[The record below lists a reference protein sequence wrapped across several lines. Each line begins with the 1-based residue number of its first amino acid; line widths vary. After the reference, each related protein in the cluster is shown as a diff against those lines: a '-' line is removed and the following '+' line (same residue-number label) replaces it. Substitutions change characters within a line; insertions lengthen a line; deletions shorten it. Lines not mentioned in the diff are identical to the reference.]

1 MTTSPA
7 LQTTDEALSA
17 AGVDPGTGLSSV
29 EAASRLVSH
38 GPNELRSQPREAA
51 WRRFLKQFADPLVYL
66 LFGAMAISLA
76 AWLLEGAGGLPID
89 VVVIL
94 LIVLAN
100 AVIGFVQENRAADAV
115 AALAD
120 MTAARAT
127 VLRDG
132 KLATV
137 PAADLVPGDILV
149 LGEGDA
155 VAADARL
162 ISASSLQVQE
172 ASLTGESEAVTKT
185 VTPLAELGS
194 LGDRHNMVFK
204 GTAVARGV
212 GRAVVTGTG
221 MDTEMGRIATLLDET
236 ADEPSPLQREIA
248 QISKTLGVLVIGIA
262 VVVMIVVAAVNGVSS
277 FHEAVDILLLGVS
290 LAVAAVPE
298 GLPAILSLVLAI
310 GVQAM
315 ARRNAVMKDL
325 HSVETLGS
333 VSVIASD
340 KTGTLTKNEMT
351 IREIVTPSGRVELT
365 GTGYEPVG
373 AAVITGDEART
384 RAEAERTLAA
394 GALANNAQLAKVN
407 GTWEVQGDPTEAAF
421 LVAQHK
427 LEGVSERIGAW
438 ERIGEVPFT
447 SERKMMSVLG
457 RRTTDE
463 HVRLFAKGAPDVLL
477 ERCTAELVGGDV
489 VPLSDERRGR
499 IEADVERLSA
509 EGYRTLG
516 VARRRALEQDPA
528 TFTEHAEHDLVH
540 LGVVAIIDPPRPE
553 AVEAIAEAHRA
564 GIRTVMITGDHPV
577 TAARIA
583 ADLGITEEAS
593 RVLTGREIESMDE
606 EELGRAVRD
615 IDVYARVSPEHKLR
629 IVDALQAGGQ
639 VVSMTGDGVN
649 DAPAL
654 KSADIGIAMGITGT
668 EVTKEAGE
676 MILGDDNY
684 STIVAAVR
692 QGRGI
697 FDNIKKFMRYLLSSN
712 MGEVATV
719 FLAVLLGGLIGLA
732 DPANPAAAVVPLL
745 ATQILWI
752 NLVTDSGPA
761 LAMGV
766 DPETDD
772 VMSRG
777 PRKLTDRI
785 IDAHMWQR
793 IIGVGLVMGL
803 LTLLIYDLTLPGGL
817 IGGLEGL
824 TTPDSQFAVARTTVF
839 TALVF
844 MQLFNA
850 LSSRSDTG
858 SAFTHMFSNAWLWGS
873 VVLVTALQVMVVEV
887 PFLQVA
893 FGTAPLDWIHW
904 VIAVGAGLAVLFY
917 EEVVKQFRRT
927 RAAIP

>member
-7 LQTTDEALSA
+7 LQTADEALSA

-38 GPNELRSQPREAA
+38 GPNELRSRPREAA

-66 LFGAMAISLA
+66 LFGAMVISLA
-76 AWLLEGAGGLPID
+76 AWFLEGASGLPID

-137 PAADLVPGDILV
+137 PAADLVPGDVLV

-185 VTPLAELGS
+185 VTPLPELGS

-248 QISKTLGVLVIGIA
+248 QISRTLGVLVIGIA

-351 IREIVTPSGRVELT
+351 IREIVTPSGRIELT

-477 ERCTAELVGGDV
+477 ERCTAELVGDDV

-499 IEADVERLSA
+499 IEADIERLSA

-528 TFTEHAEHDLVH
+528 TFTEDAEHDLVH

-583 ADLGITEEAS
+583 ADLGITEGAS
-593 RVLTGREIESMDE
+593 RALTGREIESMDE

-615 IDVYARVSPEHKLR
+615 VDVYARVSPEHKLR

-732 DPANPAAAVVPLL
+732 DPANLAAAVVPLL

-772 VMSRG
+772 VMGRG

-785 IDAHMWQR
+785 IDTHMWQR

-803 LTLLIYDLTLPGGL
+803 LALLIYDLTLPGGL
-817 IGGLEGL
+817 VGGLEGL
-824 TTPDSQFAVARTTVF
+824 ATPDSQFAVARTTVF

-850 LSSRSDTG
+850 LNSRSDTR
-858 SAFTHMFSNAWLWGS
+858 SAFTHMLSNAWLWGS
-873 VVLVTALQVMVVEV
+873 VALVTVLQVLVVEV
-887 PFLQVA
+887 PFLQSA

-904 VIAVGAGLAVLFY
+904 AVAVGAGAAVLLY
-917 EEVVKQFRRT
+917 EEVVKLLRRT
-927 RAAIP
+927 FGAP

>member
-7 LQTTDEALSA
+7 LQTTDEVLSA
-17 AGVDPGTGLSSV
+17 AGIDPGTGLSST
-29 EAASRLVSH
+29 EAAARLASR
-38 GPNELRSQPREAA
+38 GPNELRSRPREAA

-76 AWLLEGAGGLPID
+76 AWSLEGASGLPID

-100 AVIGFVQENRAADAV
+100 ATIGFVQENRAADAV

-132 KLATV
+132 KLVTI
-137 PAADLVPGDILV
+137 PAADLVPGDVLA

-248 QISKTLGVLVIGIA
+248 QISRTLGVLVIGIA
-262 VVVMIVVAAVNGVSS
+262 IVVMIVVAAVNGVSS
-277 FHEAVDILLLGVS
+277 FHAAVDILLLGVS

-394 GALANNAQLAKVN
+394 GAMANNAQLVQVN

-427 LEGVSERIGAW
+427 LDGVPERIGAW

-477 ERCTAELVGGDV
+477 ERCTAELVGGEV

-499 IEADVERLSA
+499 IEADIERLSA

-528 TFTEHAEHDLVH
+528 TFTEDAEHDLVH
-540 LGVVAIIDPPRPE
+540 LGLVAIIDPPRPE

-583 ADLGITEEAS
+583 ADLGITEGAS
-593 RVLTGREIESMDE
+593 RVLTGREIESIDE

-615 IDVYARVSPEHKLR
+615 VEVYARVSPEHKLR

-719 FLAVLLGGLIGLA
+719 FLAVLVGGLIGLA

-772 VMSRG
+772 VMGHG

-817 IGGLEGL
+817 VGGLEGL
-824 TTPDSQFAVARTTVF
+824 ATPGSQFAVARTTVF

-850 LSSRSDTG
+850 LNSRSDTA

-873 VVLVTALQVMVVEV
+873 FALVTVLQVLVVEV
-887 PFLQVA
+887 PFLQSA

-904 VIAVGAGLAVLFY
+904 AVAVGAGAAVLLY
-917 EEVVKQFRRT
+917 EEVVKLLRRT
-927 RAAIP
+927 FSAP

>member
-7 LQTTDEALSA
+7 LQTADEALSA

-66 LFGAMAISLA
+66 LFGAMVISLA
-76 AWLLEGAGGLPID
+76 AWFLEGASGLPID

-132 KLATV
+132 KLATI
-137 PAADLVPGDILV
+137 PAADLVPGDVLV

-248 QISKTLGVLVIGIA
+248 QISRTLGVLVIGIA

-477 ERCTAELVGGDV
+477 ERCTAELVGDDV

-499 IEADVERLSA
+499 IEADIERLSA

-528 TFTEHAEHDLVH
+528 TFTEDAEHDLVH

-593 RVLTGREIESMDE
+593 RALTGREIESMDE

-615 IDVYARVSPEHKLR
+615 VDVYARVSPEHKLR

-732 DPANPAAAVVPLL
+732 DPANSAAAVVPLL

-772 VMSRG
+772 VMGRG

-785 IDAHMWQR
+785 IDTHMWQR

-803 LTLLIYDLTLPGGL
+803 LALLIYDLTLPGGL
-817 IGGLEGL
+817 VGGLEGL
-824 TTPDSQFAVARTTVF
+824 ATPDSQFAVARTTVF

-850 LSSRSDTG
+850 LNSRSDTG
-858 SAFTHMFSNAWLWGS
+858 SAFTHMLSNAWLWGS
-873 VVLVTALQVMVVEV
+873 VALVTVLQVLVVEV
-887 PFLQVA
+887 PFLQSA

-904 VIAVGAGLAVLFY
+904 AVAVGAGAAVLLY
-917 EEVVKQFRRT
+917 EEVVKLLRRT
-927 RAAIP
+927 FGAP

>member
-7 LQTTDEALSA
+7 LQTTDEVLSA
-17 AGVDPGTGLSSV
+17 AGIDPGTGLSST
-29 EAASRLVSH
+29 EAAARLASH
-38 GPNELRSQPREAA
+38 GPNELRSRPREAA

-76 AWLLEGAGGLPID
+76 AWSLEGASGLPID

-100 AVIGFVQENRAADAV
+100 ATIGFVQENRAADAV

-132 KLATV
+132 KLVTI
-137 PAADLVPGDILV
+137 PAADLVPGDVLA

-248 QISKTLGVLVIGIA
+248 QISRTLGVLVIGIA

-394 GALANNAQLAKVN
+394 GAMANNAQLAQVN

-427 LEGVSERIGAW
+427 LDGVSERIGAW

-477 ERCTAELVGGDV
+477 ERCTAELVGDDV
-489 VPLSDERRGR
+489 VPLSDERRAR
-499 IEADVERLSA
+499 IEADIERLSA

-516 VARRRALEQDPA
+516 VARRRALEQDPV
-528 TFTEHAEHDLVH
+528 TFTEDAEHDLVH

-583 ADLGITEEAS
+583 ADLGITEGTS
-593 RVLTGREIESMDE
+593 RALTGRDIESMGEDE
-606 EELGRAVRD
+606 LNHAVQNV
-615 IDVYARVSPEHKLR
+615 DVYARVSPEHKLQ

-772 VMSRG
+772 VMGRG

-803 LTLLIYDLTLPGGL
+803 LTLLLYDLTLPGGL
-817 IGGLEGL
+817 IGGLESL
-824 TTPDSQFAVARTTVF
+824 AATDSQFVVARTTVF

-850 LSSRSDTG
+850 LNSRSEAG

-873 VVLVTALQVMVVEV
+873 LALVTLLQVLVVEV
-887 PFLQVA
+887 PFLQSA

-904 VIAVGAGLAVLFY
+904 AVAVGAGLVVLLY
-917 EEVVKQFRRT
+917 EEIVKLLRRT
-927 RAAIP
+927 LAAS

>member
-7 LQTTDEALSA
+7 LQTADEALSA

-38 GPNELRSQPREAA
+38 GPNELRSRPREAA

-66 LFGAMAISLA
+66 LFGAMVISLA
-76 AWLLEGAGGLPID
+76 AWFLEGAGGLPID

-137 PAADLVPGDILV
+137 PAADLVPGDVLV

-185 VTPLAELGS
+185 VTPLPELGS

-236 ADEPSPLQREIA
+236 VDEPSPLQREIA
-248 QISKTLGVLVIGIA
+248 QISRTLGVLVIGIA

-298 GLPAILSLVLAI
+298 GLPTILSLVLAI

-373 AAVITGDEART
+373 AAAIAGDEART

-427 LEGVSERIGAW
+427 LDGVSERIGAW

-477 ERCTAELVGGDV
+477 ERCTAELVGDDV

-499 IEADVERLSA
+499 IEADIERLSA

-528 TFTEHAEHDLVH
+528 TFAEDAEHDLVH

-583 ADLGITEEAS
+583 ADLGITEGAS
-593 RVLTGREIESMDE
+593 RTLTGREIESMDE

-615 IDVYARVSPEHKLR
+615 VDVYARVSPEHKLR

-772 VMSRG
+772 VMGRG

-785 IDAHMWQR
+785 IDTHMWQR

-803 LTLLIYDLTLPGGL
+803 LALLIYDLTLPGGL
-817 IGGLEGL
+817 VGGLEGL
-824 TTPDSQFAVARTTVF
+824 ATPDSQFAVARTTVF

-850 LSSRSDTG
+850 LNSRSDTG

-873 VVLVTALQVMVVEV
+873 VALVAVLQVLVVEV
-887 PFLQVA
+887 PFLQSA

-904 VIAVGAGLAVLFY
+904 AVAVGAGAAVLLY
-917 EEVVKQFRRT
+917 EEVVKLLRRT
-927 RAAIP
+927 FGAP